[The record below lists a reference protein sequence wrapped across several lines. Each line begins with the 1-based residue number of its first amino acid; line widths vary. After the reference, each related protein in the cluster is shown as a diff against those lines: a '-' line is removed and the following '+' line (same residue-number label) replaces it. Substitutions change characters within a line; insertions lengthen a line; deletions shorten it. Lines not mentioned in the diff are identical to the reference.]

1 MFRAS
6 SRFSAVFLAM
16 AAVSLLDSHV
26 AIAQTTNTITCSSDD
41 GEYHR
46 CEANTQGKVKLLR
59 RLSWVSCEQGKS
71 WGFDPRG
78 IWVDQGC
85 SAEFSYGAASAAASS
100 NTSNSNTTNAR
111 TLTCESRNAQ
121 YNYCQAQTQGSVQL
135 RRRLSSAECIEGDS
149 WGYDSSGIWV
159 SDNCRAEF
167 AYGKAPTSAVGNQNN
182 STAAKPAGS
191 LTCES
196 TGGAR
201 KTCAANTQGKVKLTR
216 QISRTACV
224 QNQTWGYD
232 NAGIWVSGG
241 CRAQFAYGIAQQS
254 TMNTVNSSDA
264 NAAAA
269 TSSTMRVTCESV
281 GQEGKRCKIG
291 DTSKASV
298 RLVQQLSR
306 TACTQDDT
314 WGVDNYS
321 LWVTGG
327 CRGVFEV
334 TTRSAAG
341 STSSVGS
348 TSNNGWNDPNAA
360 TDANGDSSSSSV
372 GATSNAAIPS
382 WLVGTFNGYNPLYD
396 AGMQITINQSGKV
409 QATVQ
414 GTKLSGWYEEGKMVL
429 GGVEYTVRRDQNGF
443 RTIQDNDP
451 GNQVIY
457 TRAR

>member
-1 MFRAS
+1 MLKAMVRSTAVCGLM
-6 SRFSAVFLAM
+6 VFLALSGM
-16 AAVSLLDSHV
+16 QAN
-26 AIAQTTNTITCSSDD
+26 AQTTNTITCSSDD
-41 GEYHR
+41 GQYHR
-46 CEANTQGKVKLLR
+46 CEVNTLSKVKLLR
-59 RLSWVSCEQGKS
+59 RLSWVSCEQGKT
-71 WGFDPRG
+71 WGFDPHG

-85 SAEFSYGAASAAASS
+85 SAEFGYGATGAASAATNA
-100 NTSNSNTTNAR
+100 NTSSAGASNQR
-111 TLTCESRNAQ
+111 TLICESQNGQ
-121 YNYCQAQTQGSVQL
+121 YNYCQAQTQSNVQL
-135 RRRLSSAECIEGDS
+135 RRRLSTAECIEGDS
-149 WGYDSSGIWV
+149 WGYDSAGIWV

-167 AYGKAPTSAVGNQNN
+167 AYGKAPASTLGNSSNTTAV
-182 STAAKPAGS
+182 KPAGS

-196 TGGAR
+196 AGGAR
-201 KTCAANTQGKVKLTR
+201 KTCAANTQGKVQLTR

-232 NAGIWVSGG
+232 NSGIWVSGG
-241 CRAQFAYGIAQQS
+241 CRAQFAYGIAQQAA
-254 TMNTVNSSDA
+254 MNTADSS
-264 NAAAA
+264 AA
-269 TSSTMRVTCESV
+269 TTSTTTRVTCESV
-281 GQEGKRCKIG
+281 GQDGKRCKIG
-291 DTSKASV
+291 DTSKTTV

-334 TTRSAAG
+334 TTRAAASATNSAG
-341 STSSVGS
+341 TTDNS
-348 TSNNGWNDPNAA
+348 GWTDPNNSH
-360 TDANGDSSSSSV
+360 DASGDNSASSV

-396 AGMQITINQSGKV
+396 AGMQITVNQSGKV
-409 QATVQ
+409 QAMVQ

-457 TRAR
+457 SRVR